1 MKTLLHTDEIYW
13 DEFTLMGVTTHTP
26 DYAPDALFTSAGKR
40 QVLVQSH
47 NPRNLALLDQFPA
60 YIEEGE
66 ADEEGEAR
74 EVIRWYYGDECIAAS
89 YDLVHH
95 VQGSDEQTDW
105 PVIIDYGWLW
115 ETLHEV
121 ADDLARSE
129 EI

>member
-1 MKTLLHTDEIYW
+1 MKNLLHTDEIYW

-26 DYAPDALFTSAGKR
+26 DYAPDALFTSAGQR

-60 YIEEGE
+60 YLEDGE
-66 ADEEGEAR
+66 NDEDGNER

-95 VQGSDEQTDW
+95 VQGSNEQTDW